1 MSDPTKRQI
10 ELPANI
16 TIREF
21 AQIIEVSPIQIIKKL
36 MSNGVMASI
45 NQAID
50 FDTAAI
56 LADEMGFEAT
66 RESEEIPQEKEV
78 GEVPLWRQ
86 TIADEEESTLTTRA
100 PVVTILGH
108 VDHGKTTLLDAIRH
122 TNVAEGEAGGI
133 TQHIGAYQVVLKG
146 RQITFLDTPGHAAF
160 TAMRARGAQGADI
173 VILVVAADDGVM
185 PQTKEAIAHAK
196 AARVP
201 IIVALNKVDKPNS
214 NPELVK
220 KQLSENDLTPDEW
233 GGNTMVI
240 PVSAKQKQGIEDL
253 LEAILLVADNTEI
266 RANSKGAVIGT
277 VIEAELD
284 KSKGPVA
291 TLLVQNGTLRSGD
304 IVVAGNAYGRLRA
317 MFDFRGNKVEKAGPS
332 VPVSV
337 MGLNGMPSAGNV
349 FQTVESE
356 KEARQIIL
364 EHAGLSAEQASPTKK
379 MTLEELFSKVKSGE
393 TKELNLIL
401 KADVQGSLEPIIN
414 EIKNLGKGEI
424 AINILYAET
433 GNISENDILLA
444 SSSQAIVVGFSVQA
458 DVAARRLAEKEG
470 VDIRLYDIIY
480 RLIEDVEKA
489 LKGMLA
495 PEFTEKFVGKAVVL
509 QVFSLSKGTNVA
521 GCRVTEGEIRRNGKI
536 RVMRGK
542 DIVYEGEVGSLKH
555 EKEDVR
561 EIRQGFECGLGLKN
575 FSDVQVGDVI
585 ECFTLE
591 RTVAG

>member
-1 MSDPTKRQI
+1 MSDPKSKKI

-16 TIREF
+16 TIRDF

-36 MSNGVMASI
+36 MTNGVMASI

-56 LADEMGFEAT
+56 LADEMGFEVTLENQDA
-66 RESEEIPQEKEV
+66 PKEKET

-86 TIADEEESTLTTRA
+86 TIADEDESTLTSRP

-108 VDHGKTTLLDAIRH
+108 VDHGKTSLLDAIRH
-122 TNVAEGEAGGI
+122 AHVAEGEAGGI
-133 TQHIGAYQVVLKG
+133 TQHIGAYQVELKG

-201 IIVALNKVDKPNS
+201 IIVALNKVDKANS

-220 KQLSENDLTPDEW
+220 KQLSENDLAPDEW

-240 PVSAKQKQGIEDL
+240 PVSAKQNQGIEDL
-253 LEAILLVADNTEI
+253 LEAVLLVADNTDI
-266 RANSKGAVIGT
+266 RANAKGAVIGT

-291 TLLVQNGTLRSGD
+291 TLLVQNGTLETGS
-304 IVVAGNAYGRLRA
+304 IVVAGNAFGHLRA
-317 MFDFRGNKVEKAGPS
+317 MFDFRGDKVDKAGPS
-332 VPVSV
+332 FPVSV
-337 MGLNGMPSAGNV
+337 MGLSGMPSAGDV
-349 FQTVESE
+349 FQTVATE

-364 EHAGLSAEQASPTKK
+364 ERTEEARQQVSPLKK

-393 TKELNLIL
+393 TKELNIIL
-401 KADVQGSLEPIIN
+401 KVDVQGSLEPIVN
-414 EIKNLGKGEI
+414 EINNLGKGEI

-433 GNISENDILLA
+433 GNISENDVLLA
-444 SSSQAIVVGFSVQA
+444 SSSQAIVLGFSVQA
-458 DVAARRLAEKEG
+458 DIAARRLAEKEG

-495 PEFTEKFVGKAVVL
+495 PEFTEKPTGKAVVL
-509 QVFSLSKGTNVA
+509 QVFSLSKGTNIA

-536 RVMRGK
+536 RVTRGK

-561 EIRQGFECGLGLKN
+561 EIRQGFECGIGLKN
-575 FSDVQVGDVI
+575 FNNVQVGDVI
-585 ECFTLE
+585 ECFLLE
-591 RTVAG
+591 KTETE

>member
-1 MSDPTKRQI
+1 MSDPKSKKI

-16 TIREF
+16 TIRDF

-36 MSNGVMASI
+36 MTNGVMASI

-56 LADEMGFEAT
+56 LADEMGFEVTLENQDA
-66 RESEEIPQEKEV
+66 PKEKET

-86 TIADEEESTLTTRA
+86 TIADEDESTLTSRP

-108 VDHGKTTLLDAIRH
+108 VDHGKTSLLDAIRH
-122 TNVAEGEAGGI
+122 AHVAEGEAGGI
-133 TQHIGAYQVVLKG
+133 TQHIGAYQVELKG

-201 IIVALNKVDKPNS
+201 IIVALNKVDKANS

-220 KQLSENDLTPDEW
+220 KQLSENDLAPDEW

-240 PVSAKQKQGIEDL
+240 PVSAKQNQGIEDL
-253 LEAILLVADNTEI
+253 LEAVLLVADNTDI
-266 RANSKGAVIGT
+266 RANAKGAVIGT

-291 TLLVQNGTLRSGD
+291 TLLVQNGTLETGS
-304 IVVAGNAYGRLRA
+304 IVVAGNAFGHLRA
-317 MFDFRGNKVEKAGPS
+317 MFDFRGDKVDKAGPS
-332 VPVSV
+332 FPVSV
-337 MGLNGMPSAGNV
+337 MGLSGMPSAGDV
-349 FQTVESE
+349 FRTVATE

-364 EHAGLSAEQASPTKK
+364 ERTEEARQQVSPLKK
-379 MTLEELFSKVKSGE
+379 MTLEELFSKVKAGE
-393 TKELNLIL
+393 TKELNIIL
-401 KADVQGSLEPIIN
+401 KVDVQGSLEPIVN
-414 EIKNLGKGEI
+414 EINNLGKGEI
-424 AINILYAET
+424 AINVLYAET
-433 GNISENDILLA
+433 GNISENDVLLA
-444 SSSQAIVVGFSVQA
+444 SSSQAIVLGFSVQA
-458 DVAARRLAEKEG
+458 DIAARRLAEKEG

-495 PEFTEKFVGKAVVL
+495 PEFTEKPTGKAVVL
-509 QVFSLSKGTNVA
+509 QVFSLSKGNNIA

-536 RVMRGK
+536 RVTRGK

-561 EIRQGFECGLGLKN
+561 EIRQGFECGIGLKN
-575 FSDVQVGDVI
+575 FNNVQVGDVI
-585 ECFTLE
+585 ECFLLE
-591 RTVAG
+591 KTETE

>member
-1 MSDPTKRQI
+1 MSDPKNKKI
-10 ELPANI
+10 ELPQNI
-16 TIREF
+16 TIRDF

-56 LADEMGFEAT
+56 LADEMGFEAVL
-66 RESEEIPQEKEV
+66 ESQVTPQEKEA
-78 GEVPLWRQ
+78 GEVPKWRQ
-86 TIADEEESTLTTRA
+86 TIADEDQATLKLRP

-108 VDHGKTTLLDAIRH
+108 VDHGKTSLLDAIRH
-122 TNVAEGEAGGI
+122 SNVAEGEAGGI
-133 TQHIGAYQVVLKG
+133 TQHIGAYQVEMRG

-201 IIVALNKVDKPNS
+201 IIVALNKIDKPNS

-220 KQLSENDLTPDEW
+220 KQLSENGLEPDEW
-233 GGNTMVI
+233 GGKTMVI

-253 LEAILLVADNTEI
+253 LEAILLVADNTDI
-266 RANSKGAVIGT
+266 RANPKGEAIGT

-284 KSKGPVA
+284 KSRGPIV
-291 TLLVQNGTLRSGD
+291 TLLVQNGTLETGN
-304 IVVAGNAYGRLRA
+304 IVVAGNAFGHLRA
-317 MFDFRGNKVEKAGPS
+317 MFDFHGNKVEKAGPS
-332 VPVSV
+332 FPVSV
-337 MGLNGMPSAGNV
+337 MGLNGMPSAGDV
-349 FQTVESE
+349 FRTVATE
-356 KEARQIIL
+356 KDARQIIL
-364 EHAGLSAEQASPTKK
+364 EGSEATNKQASIAKK
-379 MTLEELFSKVKSGE
+379 MTLEELFSKVESGE

-401 KADVQGSLEPIIN
+401 KADVQGSLEPIVN
-414 EIKNLGKGEI
+414 EIHHLGKDETP
-424 AINILYAET
+424 INILYAET
-433 GNISENDILLA
+433 GNISENDVLLA
-444 SSSQAIVVGFSVQA
+444 SSSQAIIIGFSVQA

-495 PEFTEKFVGKAVVL
+495 PEFIEKLVGKAVVL
-509 QVFSLSKGTNVA
+509 KVFSLSKGNNIA

-536 RVMRGK
+536 RLSRGK

-555 EKEDVR
+555 EKEDAR
-561 EIRQGFECGLGLKN
+561 EIRQGFECGVGLKN
-575 FSDVQVGDVI
+575 FNDIQVADVI

-591 RTVAG
+591 KTEAD

>member
-1 MSDPTKRQI
+1 MSDPKNRKI

-16 TIREF
+16 TIRDF

-56 LADEMGFEAT
+56 LADEMGFEAIL
-66 RESEEIPQEKEV
+66 ESQDVPQGKEA
-78 GEVPLWRQ
+78 GEVPLWRK
-86 TIADEEESTLTTRA
+86 TIAGEDEAKLTPRP

-108 VDHGKTTLLDAIRH
+108 VDHGKTSLLDAIRH
-122 TNVAEGEAGGI
+122 SNVAEGEAGGI
-133 TQHIGAYQVVLKG
+133 TQHIGAYQVEMRG

-160 TAMRARGAQGADI
+160 SAMRARGAQGADI
-173 VILVVAADDGVM
+173 VVLVVAADDGVM

-201 IIVALNKVDKPNS
+201 IIVALNKIDKPNS
-214 NPELVK
+214 NQELVK
-220 KQLSENDLTPDEW
+220 KQLSENDLAPDEW
-233 GGNTMVI
+233 GGSTMVI
-240 PVSAKQKQGIEDL
+240 PVSAKQLKGIEDL
-253 LEAILLVADNTEI
+253 LEAILLVADNTDI

-284 KSKGPVA
+284 KSKGPIA
-291 TLLVQNGTLRSGD
+291 TLLIQNGTLQTGN
-304 IVVAGNAYGRLRA
+304 IVVAGNSYGHLRA
-317 MFDFRGNKVEKAGPS
+317 MFDYRGNKVEKAGPS
-332 VPVSV
+332 MPVSV
-337 MGLNGMPSAGNV
+337 MGLSELPSAGDTFRAV
-349 FQTVESE
+349 GTE

-364 EHAGLSAEQASPTKK
+364 EHQEAAKAQTSMVKK
-379 MTLEELFSKVKSGE
+379 MTLEELFAKVKSGE
-393 TKELNLIL
+393 AKELNLIL

-444 SSSQAIVVGFSVQA
+444 SPSQAIVVGFSVQA

-480 RLIEDVEKA
+480 RLLEDVEKA

-495 PEFTEKFVGKAVVL
+495 PEFSERMIGKAVVL
-509 QVFSLSKGTNVA
+509 RVFNLSKGTNVA

-536 RVMRGK
+536 RAIRGK

-561 EIRQGFECGLGLKN
+561 EVRLGFECGIGLRN
-575 FSDVQVGDVI
+575 FNDIQIADVI
-585 ECFTLE
+585 ECFLLE
-591 RTVAG
+591 KTENN